1 MWNRTWRAA
10 SLATAILIVGVGAVA
25 AIADGPDQDV
35 VPRYQ
40 EFSDS
45 EGRFANF
52 NIGGP
57 TNTKKNAFFEDL
69 GSNGRRCVTCH
80 QANDA
85 WTVTPAHIQ
94 ARFDATRGTDP
105 ILDQRRVR
113 LPDPGRLDGACAA

>member
-1 MWNRTWRAA
+1 MAPQRSVIRAATSLKSSEVLMFAMHGPLRRLAENSASDRNTRLAMWNRRWRGA
-10 SLATAILIVGVGAVA
+10 SFATAILIVGVGAVA

-57 TNTKKNAFFEDL
+57 TNTK
-69 GSNGRRCVTCH
+69 
-80 QANDA
+80 
-85 WTVTPAHIQ
+85 
-94 ARFDATRGTDP
+94 
-105 ILDQRRVR
+105 
-113 LPDPGRLDGACAA
+113 